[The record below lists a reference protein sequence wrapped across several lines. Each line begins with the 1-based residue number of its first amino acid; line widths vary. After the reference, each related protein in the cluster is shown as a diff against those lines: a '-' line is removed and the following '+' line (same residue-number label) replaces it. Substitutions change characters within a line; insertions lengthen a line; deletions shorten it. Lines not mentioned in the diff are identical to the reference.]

1 MYSKSYCPYCEKA
14 KNVFKKGDVEV
25 KVYELD
31 RMNTG
36 DAIQKKLK
44 SLSGQSTVPNIY
56 IGGKHIGGCSDLL
69 ALESAGKLKDM
80 LLAAGVK
87 NSF

>member
-1 MYSKSYCPYCEKA
+1 MYSKSYCPYCDKA
-14 KNVFKKGDVEV
+14 KNVFKKGGVEV

-31 RMNTG
+31 RMITG

-44 SLSGQSTVPNIY
+44 NLSGQSTVPNIY

-69 ALESAGKLKDM
+69 AL
-80 LLAAGVK
+80 
-87 NSF
+87 